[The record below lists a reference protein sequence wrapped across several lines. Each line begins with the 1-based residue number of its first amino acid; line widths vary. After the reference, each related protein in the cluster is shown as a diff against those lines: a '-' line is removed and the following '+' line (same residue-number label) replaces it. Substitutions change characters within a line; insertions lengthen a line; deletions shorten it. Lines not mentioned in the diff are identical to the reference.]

1 MLVLFVTFESRDAV
15 DDSGIGPLAAA
26 LAALPGA
33 DRTLIHRPAVSHDPY
48 VDDGAP
54 PALVLQIYFPTI
66 EALESACAADGP
78 IAALPAMLPSLA
90 GASISHQAML
100 VRRFPVPDPVFATP
114 PGALPGT
121 YLVTY
126 EGTAE
131 NINAWLSYYIAH
143 HPGIMA
149 RFPGIREIEI
159 TTGIDWCDA
168 LPWRR
173 VSAMQRNKVVFDS
186 PEAITL
192 ALNSPVRHEMRADFH
207 HFPPFDGRNTHYS
220 MRTLKV

>member
-54 PALVLQIYFPTI
+54 PAL
-66 EALESACAADGP
+66 ACAADGP